1 MQVSLATVL
10 QQEAYLLFYIQ
21 NKEYCP
27 PDQGT
32 SSSASPTAKGTPQHL
47 KG

>member
-21 NKEYCP
+21 NKDYSP
-27 PDQGT
+27 PNQGT
-32 SSSASPTAKGTPQHL
+32 SSSASPAAKG
-47 KG
+47 

>member
-32 SSSASPTAKGTPQHL
+32 SSSASPTAKGTLQHL